1 MSVKRGRSR
10 SVGTGVVV
18 VAVFVAAVVFA
29 LNAQGGLPGS
39 TETAV
44 RAAFA
49 DVGSLRT
56 GDEVRIG
63 GVRVGQVGEITLEN
77 NQAVAELELSGVDKV
92 YRNATATAAS
102 VGAKSALGLKYVSLE
117 PGTPEAGEI
126 PPDQV
131 IPPTKTT
138 GAQDIT
144 DLLTVLDKPVRDALG
159 STLRETGRGTAG
171 QGGNLGD
178 ALANLPQEL
187 PDLAKV
193 SRALS
198 ADGGADTTQMLQ
210 ALDRFSG
217 RFAGR
222 QEQLTALVD
231 NMDTTFDAVNVD
243 GGVPLGGAIERAP
256 ATLSD
261 VRGTV
266 NALRQ
271 PLADTRSAVTDLR
284 EGAQALGEATP
295 DVRGVLREAVPPL
308 DKMPPVANQAVPAVE
323 DLTHVMT
330 DARPLA
336 PRLTRTVRLAADPL
350 ATMSPYAPEISDFF
364 TYVSRALSDGDD
376 AGHWARFFISVSPEL
391 VGGVVP
397 GAPAPLVHRDPYP
410 EPGEAGNQRT
420 SPLLGSGR

>member
-1 MSVKRGRSR
+1 MSVTRGRSR
-10 SVGTGVVV
+10 SVGTGLVV
-18 VAVFVAAVVFA
+18 VAVFVAAVLFA

-39 TETAV
+39 TETSV
-44 RAAFA
+44 RAAFV

-77 NQAVAELELSGVDKV
+77 DQAVAELELSGVDKV
-92 YRNATATAAS
+92 YRNATATTAS

-117 PGTPEAGEI
+117 PGTPNAGEI
-126 PPDQV
+126 PPDQI
-131 IPPTKTT
+131 IPATKTT
-138 GAQDIT
+138 GAQDVT
-144 DLLTVLDKPVRDALG
+144 DLLTVLDQPTRDALG
-159 STLRETGRGTAG
+159 STLREAGNGAAG
-171 QGGNLGD
+171 QGSNLAD
-178 ALANLPQEL
+178 AVANLPQEL
-187 PDLAKV
+187 PDLATV

-222 QEQLTALVD
+222 HDQLAALVD
-231 NMDTTFDAVNVD
+231 NVNTTVAAVNVD
-243 GGVPLGGAIERAP
+243 GGVPLGDTIDRAP
-256 ATLSD
+256 ATLGD
-261 VRGTV
+261 VRGAV

-284 EGAQALGEATP
+284 TGARALGEATP
-295 DVRGVLREAVPPL
+295 DVRGVLREAVSPL
-308 DKMPPVANQAVPAVE
+308 DKLPPVAGHAVPAVE
-323 DLTHVMT
+323 SLTHVMT

-336 PRLTRTVRLAADPL
+336 PRLERTVRLAADPL
-350 ATMSPYAPEISDFF
+350 ATMAPYATELSDFF
-364 TYVSRALSDGDD
+364 TYLSRALSDGDD

-397 GAPAPLVHRDPYP
+397 GPQAPLVHRDPYP
-410 EPGEAGNQRT
+410 APGEAANQRI
-420 SPLLGSGR
+420 SPLTGTGR